1 MQGRARGAEES
12 NIAEL
17 QGLFSPKSIALIGV
31 PRELKPGRIFLA
43 ALLEQGFPWQIYVIN
58 PGASDIDG
66 FKAYPSIK
74 AVDGHVDAAIILVPG
89 QKTPE
94 VLQECAEKGVKLAIL
109 YTAGYGELG
118 TEQGR
123 LLEQRVSEIAN
134 SSGMRLLGPNCMG
147 IYSPRAGLAN
157 FLGLSRQAGKF
168 AIVSQSGSLANMLSL
183 LAPKREMYF
192 SWVFST
198 GNELD
203 LGSSEILE
211 CLGQDEDTEFIGMY
225 LEGIRDGSRF
235 LTTLKTVS
243 RKKPVFVWKLGG
255 SDEGRRAARS
265 HTGSMTGSSD
275 AWEAAFRQSGCI
287 RVVGLEEFVDM
298 ATALYFLPRKI
309 GRRVG
314 IVSGL
319 NGLSIPFSSSC
330 ADFDLDVSPV
340 SRGTGAAM
348 SPLLGGSRERAGNLL
363 EMDFSTPS
371 GAARFR
377 DVVAIMADDPH
388 IDTIMVVGEWRTP
401 EQSEGFS
408 RAMSEARANAG
419 KCFVVVNFTA
429 SEGEVIYPFFQ
440 RGIPVFDSVERAAL
454 SCSKVLQYQA
464 WAAGQ
469 ARCG

>member
-1 MQGRARGAEES
+1 MAVTRALGRK
-12 NIAEL
+12 IAEL
-17 QGLFSPKSIALIGV
+17 WGLFSPKSIALIGV

-43 ALLEQGFPWQIYVIN
+43 ALLEQGFPWQIHVIN
-58 PGASDIDG
+58 PGATDIDG

-74 AVDGHVDAAIILVPG
+74 AVDGPVDAAIILVPG
-89 QKTPE
+89 QKTPD

-118 TEQGR
+118 TAQGR
-123 LLEQRVSEIAN
+123 LLEQRVSQIAN

-183 LAPKREMYF
+183 LAPKREIYF

-235 LTTLKTVS
+235 LKTLKTVS
-243 RKKPVFVWKLGG
+243 RKKPVFVWKLGR

-298 ATALYFLPRKI
+298 ATAFYFLPHGL

-319 NGLSIPFSSSC
+319 PGLSAPFSSSC
-330 ADFDLDVSPV
+330 TEVNLEVPAVSQ
-340 SRGTGAAM
+340 GARAALSSALGA
-348 SPLLGGSRERAGNLL
+348 SPQRAGNPLD
-363 EMDFSTPS
+363 MDFSMPS
-371 GAARFR
+371 SVDRFQE
-377 DVVAIMADDPH
+377 VVAIMADDPC
-388 IDTIMVVGEWRTP
+388 IDTVMAVGEWTTP

-408 RAMSEARANAG
+408 RAMSEAGTKAG
-419 KCFVVVNFTA
+419 KCLAVVNFTA
-429 SEGEVIYPFFQ
+429 SQGEVIHPFFQ

-454 SCSKVLQYQA
+454 ACSKVLQYRRRVA
-464 WAAGQ
+464 EQ
-469 ARCG
+469 ARRE